1 MIDRGSNTPIC
12 FHFLKCKLMATKDE
26 FTVAAR
32 AIIRRNDEL
41 TKTDLLYLCLNNR
54 SRRVRFTDDP
64 DFVTYIGVRE
74 LAELINLHS
83 HVKDI
88 PLLWATIRGNDKSR
102 LI

>member
-1 MIDRGSNTPIC
+1 
-12 FHFLKCKLMATKDE
+12 MAKKDE
-26 FTVAAR
+26 FTIAAR

-41 TKTDLLYLCLNNR
+41 TKTDLLYLCLTNR
-54 SRRVRFTDDP
+54 SKRVMFTDDP
-64 DFVTYIGVRE
+64 GFVTYIGVRK
-74 LAELINLHS
+74 LTELINLHS